1 MSSLL
6 IVVVV
11 AAIVT
16 FWIRGARRNRMVW
29 LKKLDLPGRWQCEGE
44 EGTLELL
51 GDLHEGRYKLE
62 DGTYK
67 DQGRWVLEGHDLLL
81 ASDHQESVDRH
92 DLRLF
97 DHGKIGLD
105 GPKLQRRVY
114 VRLAD
119 NVVPLRSV
127 TRPNFAPLYC

>member
-6 IVVVV
+6 IVIVV

-16 FWIRGARRNRMVW
+16 IWIRGTRRNRLEW
-29 LKKLDLPGRWQCEGE
+29 LRKLDLPGRWQCEGQ
-44 EGTLELL
+44 EGMLELQ
-51 GDLHEGRYKLE
+51 GDLHEGRYKLN

-81 ASDHQESVDRH
+81 TSDRQDGVARY

-97 DHGKIGLD
+97 DQGKIGLD
-105 GPKLQRRVY
+105 GPILQRRVY

-119 NVVPLRSV
+119 NVVPLRR
-127 TRPNFAPLYC
+127 TP

>member
-6 IVVVV
+6 VVVV
-11 AAIVT
+11 AVIVT
-16 FWIRGARRNRMVW
+16 IWIRGSRRNRLAW

-51 GDLHEGRYKLE
+51 GDLHGGRYKLQ
-62 DGTYK
+62 DGSYR
-67 DQGRWVLEGHDLLL
+67 DRGRWVLEGHDLLL
-81 ASDHQESVDRH
+81 VSDDHEGVERH

-105 GPKLQRRVY
+105 GPKLQRRIY
-114 VRLAD
+114 IRLAD
-119 NVVPLRSV
+119 NVVPIRRA
-127 TRPNFAPLYC
+127 T